1 MLREGQLPEAPPVLQ
16 GQPIEIEYVSPLA
29 RAQRQS
35 ELQSI
40 LRSLEI
46 SMPLAETTNIMDH
59 YDMDA
64 LVKHAASILGVP
76 SKVLRSSQEIANMRQ
91 ERQEQQQAAAEMQ
104 EAQQIS
110 EVAKNA
116 APMIKAVE

>member
-40 LRSLEI
+40 LRLLEI
-46 SMPLAETTNIMDH
+46 SFILSVEEGFKFLIIFFNI
-59 YDMDA
+59 
-64 LVKHAASILGVP
+64 
-76 SKVLRSSQEIANMRQ
+76 
-91 ERQEQQQAAAEMQ
+91 
-104 EAQQIS
+104 
-110 EVAKNA
+110 
-116 APMIKAVE
+116 